1 MARLGYCRPN
11 YGWRLRLADWGG
23 ASMVVKGEKLDMN
36 NQDIETAQKVLRK
49 LRISLNSKI
58 LKKLDDKEDIPD
70 YEQKKIAEI
79 NNSLST
85 IGSEL
90 YLILN
95 GKKSFFS

>member
-1 MARLGYCRPN
+1 
-11 YGWRLRLADWGG
+11 
-23 ASMVVKGEKLDMN
+23 MVVKGEKLDMT

-90 YLILN
+90 YFISN

>member
-1 MARLGYCRPN
+1 LARLGYCRPN
-11 YGWRLRLADWGG
+11 YGWRLRLVDWGG

-70 YEQKKIAEI
+70 HEQKKIAEI

-85 IGSEL
+85 IGFEL

>member
-1 MARLGYCRPN
+1 MT
-11 YGWRLRLADWGG
+11 
-23 ASMVVKGEKLDMN
+23 

-58 LKKLDDKEDIPD
+58 LKKLDDKEEMPD
-70 YEQKKIAEI
+70 YEQKKIAEM

-90 YLILN
+90 NLISS
-95 GKKSFFS
+95 GKKSLCFTL